1 MWIGVIHHV
10 CGEHEWENSECS
22 HGQLTEAEEGKEILA
37 KDSKAAEDLRK
48 IIFHAEWL
56 KSQQHYVRL
65 RSVLPIW
72 MQLQLVSPNEKQ
84 F

>member
-10 CGEHEWENSECS
+10 CGEQEWENGECS

-48 IIFHAEWL
+48 IIFHAE
-56 KSQQHYVRL
+56 
-65 RSVLPIW
+65 
-72 MQLQLVSPNEKQ
+72 
-84 F
+84 